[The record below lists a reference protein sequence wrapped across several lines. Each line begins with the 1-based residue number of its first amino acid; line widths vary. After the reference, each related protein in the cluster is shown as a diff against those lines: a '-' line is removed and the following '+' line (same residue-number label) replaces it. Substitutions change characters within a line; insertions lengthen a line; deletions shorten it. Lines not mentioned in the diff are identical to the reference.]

1 MASLQGNL
9 IRWVMRLRPNTPI
22 SIPKTRQFVERATK
36 WIPVPKQN
44 TYQEESIN
52 TMPVLWVTPPN
63 HSQQVVLYFHGGGY
77 IVGSIHSEQVIAG
90 NIALESGAR
99 VVAIGYRLAP
109 EHPFPAGLEDALSA
123 YRHLISMGIA
133 PQQIIVCGLSAGG
146 GLAMALLLKLKELGE
161 PLPSG
166 AILAS
171 PWLDLTG
178 TSSSITANA
187 RRDSG
192 LSWNGLLAP
201 AVEAYVGDNDVRNP
215 FISPVFAD
223 LSGDFPPVLI
233 QVGDVEILL
242 DDSRQ
247 LAQNLQNAGH
257 DVKLSLWRGMIHG
270 WHMYRMMPEAR
281 QAIYE
286 MRDFIRQHQP

>member
-1 MASLQGNL
+1 MPSLQGNF

-22 SIPKTRQFVERATK
+22 SIPKTRQFVERTTK

-63 HSQQVVLYFHGGGY
+63 HSQQVVLYLHGGGY

-215 FISPVFAD
+215 LISPVFAD

-286 MRDFIRQHQP
+286 MRDFIRQHQL